1 MKLIHSSIPNASAL
15 DMLRVASLAPKAHA
29 QMKQLAR
36 KQLRARERQ
45 AFVHEDLQEA
55 YDFLAERGRA
65 KVNVEIKKVNRK
77 SRSRRKFFDAIKGLD
92 SRINAYPLTQ
102 FVGRQVLVRFVD
114 AAEGQPVTQVY
125 ASCAID

>member
-1 MKLIHSSIPNASAL
+1 MKLIHSSIRNASAL

-55 YDFLAERGRA
+55 FDFLTERGRA
-65 KVNVEIKKVNRK
+65 KANVQVKMVKQQA
-77 SRSRRKFFDAIKGLD
+77 RSRRKFFDAIKSLE
-92 SRINAYPLTQ
+92 SRISAYPLTQ